1 MMQNNNNIIN
11 YSISSNND
19 IYLEKEINN
28 KTKINSLKIEFQEP
42 KEEIMHLLSPNKSNK
57 KILEDDIY
65 KTEMNNKKPIEIF
78 QDITIDNQENKED
91 NNNNDNDNDLQ
102 YLIDKNKTEK
112 IDFIS
117 TLLKLKGIKIEE
129 DKNSETN
136 SQINNITNTN
146 TNSILGGQSNIS
158 TNISK
163 INSDNKL
170 INNSDS
176 MNEQNNN
183 ISHFYMNDKI
193 DEIMNKS
200 LNNIVNKSN
209 SKTLCV
215 NKNDNNNIN
224 NSKKLLRFCSSMIK
238 NRKKTKIYNS
248 SKSSKKRMH
257 KNNNNINIKEK
268 KNNHYLNIFNK
279 VAINNNININEIKTK
294 NKINYLKNL
303 NDKKNNLLYA
313 YKTDLSKKI
322 PINNKNNIILYQ
334 NYNSKQNNS
343 SSFKYKISCEETLS
357 IFNKS
362 YNKNNSA
369 LYKNRSKSIIQI
381 DRKTK
386 NKNLLNNSN
395 NNKKDKK
402 GKPKSYSQT
411 KDIPKNIIKKN
422 NINPFNNI
430 KRKLINLK
438 QKNLF
443 LKEKFFNKEKNK
455 NEHQGL
461 FSNKSNMIFGNDN
474 ENSDTFRLNIKELKY
489 IINKRKNDS
498 KLIKD
503 SKKLINYNNINLC
516 EEIINKDTINS
527 NEVDKNLNLN
537 NNINLN
543 IYNYK
548 ERNKDYINNNIFEN
562 INYLNENINNID
574 LINIEKKNIVL
585 NIEINK
591 RCFSKNYINNI

>member
-443 LKEKFFNKEKNK
+443 IKEKFFNKEKNK

-591 RCFSKNYINNI
+591 RCFSKNYINNS

>member
-1 MMQNNNNIIN
+1 MQYNNNIFKH
-11 YSISSNND
+11 SISSNND
-19 IYLEKEINN
+19 INIEKEINN

-42 KEEIMHLLSPNKSNK
+42 KEEIMHLLSSNKSNK

-78 QDITIDNQENKED
+78 QDITIDNQEIKED
-91 NNNNDNDNDLQ
+91 NNNNDLQ

-170 INNSDS
+170 FNNSDS

-209 SKTLCV
+209 SKTLCA

-224 NSKKLLRFCSSMIK
+224 NSRKLLRFCSSMIK
-238 NRKKTKIYNS
+238 IRKKNKIYNS

-268 KNNHYLNIFNK
+268 KINHYLNIFNK
-279 VAINNNININEIKTK
+279 VEINNNININEIKAK

-303 NDKKNNLLYA
+303 NDKNNNLLYV

-322 PINNKNNIILYQ
+322 PLNNKNNIILYQ
-334 NYNSKQNNS
+334 NYNSKQNNFS
-343 SSFKYKISCEETLS
+343 SSKYKISCEETYS

-381 DRKTK
+381 DKKTK
-386 NKNLLNNSN
+386 NKNLLNHSN

-402 GKPKSYSQT
+402 MQRKSYSQT
-411 KDIPKNIIKKN
+411 KDIPKSIIKKN
-422 NINPFNNI
+422 IINPYNNI
-430 KRKLINLK
+430 KRKLINVK
-438 QKNLF
+438 QKNIF
-443 LKEKFFNKEKNK
+443 IKEKFFNKEKNK
-455 NEHQGL
+455 NKHQG
-461 FSNKSNMIFGNDN
+461 FFTNKSNMILGNDN

-489 IINKRKNDS
+489 IINKRKEDL

-503 SKKLINYNNINLC
+503 SKILINYNNNNLC

-527 NEVDKNLNLN
+527 NEVDKNLNN
-537 NNINLN
+537 NNNLN

-562 INYLNENINNID
+562 INYLNENINNND
-574 LINIEKKNIVL
+574 LINHEKKNIVL

-591 RCFSKNYINNI
+591 RCFSKNHINNSEKK

>member
-1 MMQNNNNIIN
+1 
-11 YSISSNND
+11 
-19 IYLEKEINN
+19 
-28 KTKINSLKIEFQEP
+28 
-42 KEEIMHLLSPNKSNK
+42 
-57 KILEDDIY
+57 
-65 KTEMNNKKPIEIF
+65 
-78 QDITIDNQENKED
+78 
-91 NNNNDNDNDLQ
+91 
-102 YLIDKNKTEK
+102 
-112 IDFIS
+112 
-117 TLLKLKGIKIEE
+117 
-129 DKNSETN
+129 
-136 SQINNITNTN
+136 
-146 TNSILGGQSNIS
+146 
-158 TNISK
+158 
-163 INSDNKL
+163 
-170 INNSDS
+170 
-176 MNEQNNN
+176 
-183 ISHFYMNDKI
+183 MNDKI

-268 KNNHYLNIFNK
+268 KSNHYLNIFNK

-443 LKEKFFNKEKNK
+443 IKEKFFNKEKNK

-591 RCFSKNYINNI
+591 RCFSKNYINNS

>member
-170 INNSDS
+170 FNNSDS

-443 LKEKFFNKEKNK
+443 IKEKFFNKEKNK

-527 NEVDKNLNLN
+527 NEVDKNLN

-591 RCFSKNYINNI
+591 RCFSKNYINNS

>member
-170 INNSDS
+170 FNNSDS

-443 LKEKFFNKEKNK
+443 IKEKFFNKEKNK

-591 RCFSKNYINNI
+591 RCFSKNYINNS